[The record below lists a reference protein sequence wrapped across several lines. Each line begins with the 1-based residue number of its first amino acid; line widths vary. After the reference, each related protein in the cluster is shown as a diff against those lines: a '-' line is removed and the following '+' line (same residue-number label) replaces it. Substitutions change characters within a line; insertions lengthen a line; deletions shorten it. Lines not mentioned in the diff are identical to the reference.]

1 MNVYTLFS
9 HPLRER
15 ILKIFDDEHLMTYNA
30 VLSELELEKTGVLN
44 YHLKRL
50 SNFVE
55 KSREFHQLTTASQDA
70 MRFMVVKDQ
79 IMSCK
84 SIDNKKVLKN

>member
-1 MNVYTLFS
+1 MNVYTVLS

-15 ILKIFDDEHLMTYNA
+15 ILKILDDEHLITYNTL
-30 VLSELELEKTGVLN
+30 LSKLQLEEKGVLN
-44 YHLKRL
+44 YHLKEL
-50 SNFVE
+50 SGFVE
-55 KSREFHQLTTASQDA
+55 KSREFHQLTTAGQDV
-70 MRFMVVKDQ
+70 MRLMVVKDQ